1 MLDRA
6 NVIYCYDGT
15 FNGLMCC
22 VFEAYEAKELPAEIK
37 AGEPD
42 QMTFLAVKS
51 IPTVPEKFN
60 RVLASIPRKMGPDAL
75 FFLQTAFLSCDT
87 QKELRILE
95 FMETGYDYGTRVMN
109 MPNEP
114 VFCALNK
121 MVLHCEK
128 EAHHLKG
135 FLRFSD
141 NGGALA
147 AVIEPKNCVLP
158 LIAEHFTDRYRNENF
173 LIYDKTHRM
182 ALVYSNYVPQLMTDV
197 DFELPETTDQEEYYR
212 ALWKEFYNS
221 IGIKERFNPRCRMN
235 LMPKRY
241 WSNMPEMSEELY
253 KPQNAPRP
261 SGLSSFSNSRKKLH

>member
-1 MLDRA
+1 MLDRT

-22 VFEAYEAKELPAEIK
+22 VFEAYTAKELPAEIK
-37 AGEPD
+37 SGEPD
-42 QMTFLAVKS
+42 QMTFLDVKT
-51 IPTVPEKFN
+51 IPTVPEKYN
-60 RVLASIPRKMGPDAL
+60 RVLASIPKKMGPDAMY
-75 FFLQTAFLSCDT
+75 FLQTAFLSRDP
-87 QKELRILE
+87 QKELHILE
-95 FMETGYDYGTRVMN
+95 FMKTGYDYGNRVMS

-114 VFCALNK
+114 AFCAVNK
-121 MVLHCEK
+121 MVLHCQK
-128 EAHHLKG
+128 EAQHLKG

-141 NGGALA
+141 NEGALA
-147 AVIEPKNCVLP
+147 AVIEPENCILP
-158 LIAEHFTDRYRNENF
+158 MIAEHFTDRYRNENF

-197 DFELPETTDQEEYYR
+197 DFDLPETTDEEEYYR

-241 WSNMPEMSEELY
+241 WSNMPEMRDELF

-261 SGLSSFSNSRKKLH
+261 SDLSSFSNSRKRLH